1 MRQIKK
7 EKPAREDQMKRT
19 GKKPTNQHGA
29 ATSASASTLPT
40 GYPEFIDGL
49 KSRIRS
55 ARARAVVSVNRELI
69 CLYWQIGTGILTR
82 QQTEGWGAK
91 VIDRLSR
98 DLMHEFPDMK
108 GFSVRNLKYM
118 RAFAEA
124 WHDAAIVQELLAQIT
139 WYHHIALLD
148 KVKNANEREWYI
160 RQTIRNGWSRNV
172 LVHQI
177 ESGLFLRTGAAVTN
191 FAAALPAPQSDL
203 ARDTIKDPYIFDFLG
218 LGPGFSERELHQ
230 SLLERLRD
238 FLIELGIGF
247 AFVGSQYPIAVG
259 DQDYY
264 LDLLFYHT
272 RLHCYVVIE
281 LKIGAFVPEYAGKLN
296 FYLSAVDDLVCDSAI
311 DRPTIGIL
319 LCKDKNRV
327 IAEYALRN
335 LTRPMAVATYRVEA
349 RIPAE
354 LKGKVPTVKELEEAL
369 GAGMQALK
377 NG

>member
-1 MRQIKK
+1 MN
-7 EKPAREDQMKRT
+7 RT
-19 GKKPTNQHGA
+19 TDV
-29 ATSASASTLPT
+29 TLRDSTLPA
-40 GYPEFIDGL
+40 GYPEFIAEL
-49 KSRIRS
+49 KARIRS
-55 ARARAVVSVNRELI
+55 AQVRAVVSVNRELI
-69 CLYWQIGTGILTR
+69 LLYWQIGSDILAR

-98 DLMHEFPDMK
+98 DLMHEFPDIK

-118 RAFAEA
+118 RKFAETYR
-124 WHDAAIVQELLAQIT
+124 DASIVQELLAQIT

-148 KVKNANEREWYI
+148 KVKNAKECEWYI
-160 RQTIRNGWSRNV
+160 RQTIQNGWSRNV

-177 ESGLFLRTGAAVTN
+177 ESGLFLRTGTAVTN
-191 FAAALPAPQSDL
+191 FAATLPAPQSDL

-218 LGPGFSERELHQ
+218 LGSEASERELHQ

-247 AFVGSQYPIAVG
+247 AFVGSEYHLAVG

-281 LKIGAFVPEYAGKLN
+281 LKIGAFIPEYAGKLN
-296 FYLSAVDDLVCDSAI
+296 FYLSAVDDLMRNGVVDQPS
-311 DRPTIGIL
+311 IGIL

-327 IAEYALRN
+327 IAEYALRDM
-335 LTRPMAVATYRVEA
+335 TKPMAVSTYHLKRTLPSQFITQLPSTEKLKEVMLKCEFTATGSFEVSVEVK
-349 RIPAE
+349 R
-354 LKGKVPTVKELEEAL
+354 KGE
-369 GAGMQALK
+369 
-377 NG
+377 